1 MLKKKKIV
9 ISFYFGL
16 LIILMNSCINKNL
29 IHGNLPEAELV
40 SLLKIGK
47 DDKNSIS
54 KILGHPTF
62 EGTLGDNSF
71 YYMGTVNS
79 KLAFLKPKLQEQFI
93 LELKFDKSDLLK
105 KIYIYNKEQAMDVA
119 MSSLKTESAGR
130 KASFFQDLLANIG
143 VPGMKRGGPII
154 GSGKAND

>member
-1 MLKKKKIV
+1 MLKKKKFV

-16 LIILMNSCINKNL
+16 LIFLLCSCINKNL
-29 IHGNLPEAELV
+29 VHGNLPEAELV
-40 SLLKIGK
+40 SLLSIGK
-47 DDKNSIS
+47 DNKKSIS
-54 KILGHPTF
+54 KILGDPTF

-93 LELKFDKSDLLK
+93 IELKFDKSDTLK
-105 KIYIYNKEQAMDVA
+105 KIFIYNKEQAMEVA
-119 MSSLKTESAGR
+119 MSSLKTESSGR
-130 KASFFQDLLANIG
+130 KSSFLQDLLANIG

-154 GSGKAND
+154 GSGRAND